1 MAPKNVLIYLLRRDL
16 RLSDNPIFHSLSK
29 NKDHGFTHVLP
40 LYVFAAQQL
49 EVKGFIPDD
58 ENLKSPYPEA
68 RSQVGGF
75 WRTGPHRAKF
85 LAETVSDLKETLEGV
100 GSGLCIRVGML
111 SEVVEE
117 LITGFQKNED
127 TKVGAVWLTSEEGV
141 EEKRD
146 ERATKKVCEERDIEF
161 KVWLDEKYLKDDRDL
176 PFSNPQDAPDVFTA
190 YRMTVEPLR
199 DALRDVLP
207 TSAKGTLPDFPAD
220 AEIPAQ
226 HSPFRIPDTAEG
238 LMDAL
243 MKPLAAPL
251 IPTPP
256 ECPKEYPNSHPLSG
270 GETHALA
277 RLEHLITTGAINTYK
292 ETRNGLMGTEFST
305 KLSAY
310 LVLGSITSRQIH
322 ASLVEFEDGTA
333 KDGKW
338 KDVEGYGKGENA
350 GTKSIRF
357 ELLWRDY
364 MRLCNVKFG
373 YKLFRIGGFRDSA
386 DRWVSPQ
393 KPGNGQTKEY
403 IKEMVERFLS
413 GTTGM
418 GLIDASQRELYYTGY
433 TSNRARQ
440 NTASFLAKHLWIDWR
455 IGAEWYESMLVDY
468 DVSSNWGNWQYLS
481 GVGNDPRGE
490 ARIFNPVKQAFDYDP
505 NATYVKTWVPELRG
519 LTDPGEIFQPW
530 TIRDEKKK
538 AELGLTGLPSVEKP
552 LKKIEF
558 TVGKRGRHLG
568 RINRGGN
575 DGNQRS
581 TETGGGRGGGQSRG
595 GYGGRGYGGRGY
607 GGGSRGHYRGFGRG
621 RGEGRE
627 LRTGNMDKDRAAADS
642 SAPDGVVE

>member
-1 MAPKNVLIYLLRRDL
+1 MSPSLGISSLLLI
-16 RLSDNPIFHSLSK
+16 K
-29 NKDHGFTHVLP
+29 LP
-40 LYVFAAQQL
+40 
-49 EVKGFIPDD
+49 
-58 ENLKSPYPEA
+58 S
-68 RSQVGGF
+68 
-75 WRTGPHRAKF
+75 
-85 LAETVSDLKETLEGV
+85 
-100 GSGLCIRVGML
+100 
-111 SEVVEE
+111 
-117 LITGFQKNED
+117 
-127 TKVGAVWLTSEEGV
+127 
-141 EEKRD
+141 
-146 ERATKKVCEERDIEF
+146 
-161 KVWLDEKYLKDDRDL
+161 RDL
-176 PFSNPQDAPDVFTA
+176 PFSKPQDAPDVFTT
-190 YRMTVEPLR
+190 YRMKVEPLR
-199 DALRDVLP
+199 DAPRPVLP
-207 TSAKGTLPDFPAD
+207 TSTKGSLPEFPAD
-220 AEIPAQ
+220 ADIPAQ
-226 HSPFRIPDTAEG
+226 HYPFRIPDTPEALLE
-238 LMDAL
+238 AL

-251 IPTPP
+251 IPVPP
-256 ECPKEYPNSHPLSG
+256 ECPDHYPNAHPFLG
-270 GETHALA
+270 GETNALE
-277 RLEHLITTGAINTYK
+277 RLEHLINTGAINSYK

-310 LVLGSITSRQIH
+310 LVLGCITSRQIH
-322 ASLVEFEDGTA
+322 TSLMAFEDGTTE
-333 KDGKW
+333 DGKW
-338 KDVEGYGKGENA
+338 KDIEGYGKGENP

-393 KPGNGQTKEY
+393 KPGNGHTKEY
-403 IKEMVERFLS
+403 IKEMIARFLS

-440 NTASFLAKHLWIDWR
+440 NSASFFAKHLWIDWR

-505 NATYVKTWVPELRG
+505 NATYVKTWVPELRD

-538 AELGLTGLPSVEKP
+538 AELGLSGLPSVEKP

-568 RINRGGN
+568 RLNRGGHGRGGRTPGAGPGN
-575 DGNQRS
+575 DENQNPS
-581 TETGGGRGGGQSRG
+581 ENGAGRGGGHSRG
-595 GYGGRGYGGRGY
+595 GYGGRGYGG
-607 GGGSRGHYRGFGRG
+607 GGNRFGGSSRGHIRGFGRG
-621 RGEGRE
+621 GRGEGRD
-627 LRTGNMDKDRAAADS
+627 LRTGPMDKAQAAIDS
-642 SAPDGVVE
+642 TQQPGAAE